1 METLKNIGWTILGW
15 IIDLYISIALIIAI
29 LIGLPLAIVLGFIA
43 YPFIVLWVL
52 FADIRDI
59 DRSK

>member
-1 METLKNIGWTILGW
+1 METLKNIGWTVLGW
-15 IIDLYISIALIIAI
+15 IIDLYISIALIIVI

-43 YPFIVLWVL
+43 YPFIVLWSIFV
-52 FADIRDI
+52 DIRDI

>member
-1 METLKNIGWTILGW
+1 MGTLKNIGWTILGW
-15 IIDLYISIALIIAI
+15 IIDLYISIALIIVI
-29 LIGLPLAIVLGFIA
+29 IIGLPLAIVLSFIA
-43 YPFIVLWVL
+43 LPFIVLWVL